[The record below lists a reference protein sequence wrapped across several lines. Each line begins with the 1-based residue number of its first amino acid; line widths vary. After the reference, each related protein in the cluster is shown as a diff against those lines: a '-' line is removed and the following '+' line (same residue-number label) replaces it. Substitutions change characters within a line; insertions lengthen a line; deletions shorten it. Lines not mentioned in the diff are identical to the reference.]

1 MSRYAAQVDNAAVFF
16 QRMALHLLHCCLHH
30 EAGAGHINLE
40 RLIKYDQVDTSPSL
54 SYPSRPPW
62 LRGFRSQSRQH
73 SWRGGGDVQDQQQFE
88 KQPWS
93 SQLSLT
99 HPTCRTL
106 NINSKVKIRWVVI
119 YMLRSYLACS
129 ASPACF
135 SSSIFFAPLWEIV
148 IICDKKHKQYEQ
160 KQTNPTTVV
169 WAWII
174 QLWRDGDHSNF

>member
-106 NINSKVKIRWVVI
+106 KWQVQDLLDRKMW
-119 YMLRSYLACS
+119 SYLACS

-135 SSSIFFAPLWEIV
+135 SSSIFFAPLWEV
-148 IICDKKHKQYEQ
+148 VTICDTKHKQYEH
-160 KQTNPTTVV
+160 KQTQRQ
-169 WAWII
+169 WFGHESF
-174 QLWRDGDHSNF
+174 L

>member
-62 LRGFRSQSRQH
+62 LRGFRSQSRRH

-106 NINSKVKIRWVVI
+106 NSKVKICWTGKCGATWHVLLALLASVP
-119 YMLRSYLACS
+119 RSSLHLS
-129 ASPACF
+129 EKLSL
-135 SSSIFFAPLWEIV
+135 FATRNINNITTNNGIKWWKPLLTNVKIV
-148 IICDKKHKQYEQ
+148 
-160 KQTNPTTVV
+160 
-169 WAWII
+169 
-174 QLWRDGDHSNF
+174 G